1 MQAYR
6 YSYVGLSV
14 PIKST
19 LRVSSSTPRSQYD
32 PVYDSIKP
40 VFGSKLFGSG
50 GGEHGPVMGAMTK
63 SDTDPR
69 LQNVGPEYDGGRIKT
84 GLLC

>member
-1 MQAYR
+1 M
-6 YSYVGLSV
+6 
-14 PIKST
+14 
-19 LRVSSSTPRSQYD
+19 
-32 PVYDSIKP
+32 YDSIEP
-40 VFGSKLFGSG
+40 GFGSKLFGSG
-50 GGEHGPVMGAMTK
+50 GGEHGRVTRAMTE